1 MTCPSPEVLPP
12 VGAFGGTFDPF
23 HRGHLRLACA
33 FRDELGLA
41 EVRVI
46 PTGASPH
53 RPTAHASPAQ
63 RFDMVTLALA
73 DEPCL
78 IPDNR
83 EVTRGRVCY
92 TVETLESL
100 RATWG
105 PTRPLWWLV
114 GADAFA
120 GLMTWH
126 RWEDLLTL
134 AHFAVALRPG
144 FTVEALPAPLQTLWH
159 TRQAADFPNQSAAGR
174 IRPLLLPPADISATA
189 IRAALSQDH
198 AVDDLVDARVL
209 DYLRTARL
217 YQTES
222 RKIAP

>member
-1 MTCPSPEVLPP
+1 MISPSL
-12 VGAFGGTFDPF
+12 
-23 HRGHLRLACA
+23 
-33 FRDELGLA
+33 
-41 EVRVI
+41 
-46 PTGASPH
+46 
-53 RPTAHASPAQ
+53 
-63 RFDMVTLALA
+63 TL
-73 DEPCL
+73 
-78 IPDNR
+78 
-83 EVTRGRVCY
+83 
-92 TVETLESL
+92 
-100 RATWG
+100 
-105 PTRPLWWLV
+105 
-114 GADAFA
+114 ADAFA

-134 AHFAVALRPG
+134 AHLAVALRPG
-144 FTVEALPAPLQTLWH
+144 FAVEALPAPLQTLWH

>member
-1 MTCPSPEVLPP
+1 MASSFFTVSCTSRTSTFTSLLPKEMEMISPSL
-12 VGAFGGTFDPF
+12 
-23 HRGHLRLACA
+23 
-33 FRDELGLA
+33 
-41 EVRVI
+41 
-46 PTGASPH
+46 
-53 RPTAHASPAQ
+53 
-63 RFDMVTLALA
+63 TL
-73 DEPCL
+73 
-78 IPDNR
+78 
-83 EVTRGRVCY
+83 
-92 TVETLESL
+92 
-100 RATWG
+100 
-105 PTRPLWWLV
+105 
-114 GADAFA
+114 ADAFA

-134 AHFAVALRPG
+134 AHLAVALRPG
-144 FTVEALPAPLQTLWH
+144 FAVEALPAPLQTLWH